1 MNAIQQPI
9 APYLLRPLRKRGTPH
24 SLPEVERGTA
34 SELWSVLK
42 RRWPVVALSMVV
54 LVGGTGLYCLFATR
68 WYEARAI
75 VLIEARAP
83 QIMGDQSISQV
94 QDPFTS
100 AKYDYYETQ
109 FQLLKSPTLARRVIE
124 DLQLARDPRFNTLD
138 ENPETAGAEIRPAL
152 VAQYLQQ
159 LTVLPVRG
167 TRLVTVEFDSTDPD
181 VAADVANAHARL
193 FVRTGLERLYGAM
206 DHMRGFLQTKLAEL
220 QDRMQEAEGNLL
232 KFQSAHHLLPVDLHK
247 DVASERMMDLS
258 RRLTAAEG
266 DRIAQEAQYQ
276 LIERGHADSLPA
288 VLANPLIQKL
298 REEYDRLEVEHALLA
313 GKFTNAYPR
322 MQQLGAQLAHAKK
335 LLAIETAK
343 VVKGVE
349 ANYLAS
355 QRTADQLKDELEG
368 QRTTLLGRKDAEGEF
383 LTLTREAETT
393 RALYDN
399 VLTRVKSLDIS
410 GGADSSNISV
420 AEPAIPPRKPA
431 RPDAPFNLAL
441 SFATSLLLGV
451 GVAFLRDSWDRTI
464 RSSGDIRRVTGLG
477 TLAVVPDF
485 DLPTAGSAPARLKAR
500 AQKAGNALVHVGN
513 ALVHVGNGNGHS
525 KPQRLVIGNGSV
537 PPLVEAYRTL
547 RTSLLLSRATS
558 PRVILVASASGTEG
572 KTTTAVNTAA
582 ALASCGANVLLID
595 GDLRLPRC
603 HDALGLDAHPGLTEY
618 LAGLVST
625 APYQATHLP
634 NLSFLAAG
642 DAVGNPSEL
651 LTCWLLPSLLRQA
664 RERFDFVIIDSPP
677 ILAVSDGL
685 LLADLADGVV
695 FVAERGKSRQN
706 DVRLALQRLQQAGAV
721 PLGAVLNRGGFESD
735 YYRYYARDVADHA
748 GKGSPSTHADEPQ
761 VPSQGT
767 REA

>member
-24 SLPEVERGTA
+24 TLPEVERGTV

-42 RRWPVVALSMVV
+42 RRWRVIALSVIV
-54 LVGGTGLYCLFATR
+54 LVGGTSLYCLFATR

-75 VLIEARAP
+75 VMIEARAP
-83 QIMGDQSISQV
+83 QIFGDQSASQV

-100 AKYDYYETQ
+100 AKYDYYQTQ

-124 DLQLARDPRFNTLD
+124 DLQLARDPRFNMLD
-138 ENPETAGAEIRPAL
+138 EHPEQSGDEIRPSL

-167 TRLVTVEFDSTDPD
+167 TRLVSVEFDSTDPD

-193 FVRTGLERLYGAM
+193 FVRTGLERVYGAM
-206 DHMRGFLQTKLAEL
+206 DHMRGFLQTKLTEL
-220 QDRMQEAEGNLL
+220 QARMQEAEGNLL
-232 KFQSAHHLLPVDLHK
+232 KFQSQQHLLPVHLHK

-258 RRLTAAEG
+258 RRLTAAEA

-276 LIERGHADSLPA
+276 LIDRGHADSLPA

-298 REEYDRLEVEHALLA
+298 HEEYDRLEVEHALLA

-322 MQQLGAQLAHAKK
+322 MQQLSAQLAHAKK
-335 LLAIETAK
+335 LLDAETAK

-349 ANYLAS
+349 ASYLAA
-355 QRTADQLKDELEG
+355 QRNVEQLKDELEG
-368 QRTTLLGRKDAEGEF
+368 QRSSLLGRKDAEGEF

-410 GGADSSNISV
+410 GGADSSNISI
-420 AEPAIPPRKPA
+420 AEPAMPPRKPA

-451 GVAFLRDSWDRTI
+451 GIAFLRDSWDRTI

-485 DLPTAGSAPARLKAR
+485 DIPTAVSAPARLKAR
-500 AQKAGNALVHVGN
+500 AQKAGT
-513 ALVHVGNGNGHS
+513 ALVHVGNGNGHN
-525 KPQRLVIGNGSV
+525 KGQRLVIGNGSV

-547 RTSLLLSRATS
+547 RTSLLLSRASS
-558 PRVILVASASGTEG
+558 PRVILVASASGAEG

-603 HDALGLDAHPGLTEY
+603 HDALGLEGHPGLTEY
-618 LAGLVST
+618 LAGHVST

-642 DAVGNPSEL
+642 NAVGNPTEL
-651 LTCWLLPSLLRQA
+651 LTCWLLPSLLRQV

-695 FVAERGKSRQN
+695 FVAERGKSRQD

-721 PLGAVLNRGGFESD
+721 PLGAVLNRGGLETD
-735 YYRYYARDVADHA
+735 YYRYYGRDIADDG
-748 GKGSPSTHADEPQ
+748 GKGRPSMHAEEPR
-761 VPSQGT
+761 VPSEGT

>member
-24 SLPEVERGTA
+24 SLPEVEHGTVT
-34 SELWSVLK
+34 ELWSVLK
-42 RRWPVVALSMVV
+42 RRWRVIALSVIV
-54 LVGGTGLYCLFATR
+54 LVGATSVYCLVATP
-68 WYEARAI
+68 WYSAKAT

-83 QIMGDQSISQV
+83 QAMGEAAVSSV

-100 AKYDYYETQ
+100 AKYDYYQTQ

-124 DLQLARDPRFNTLD
+124 DLQLARDPRFNTD
-138 ENPETAGAEIRPAL
+138 EEARETAGAEVRPGL

-159 LTVLPVRG
+159 LTVLPLRG
-167 TRLVTVEFDSTDPD
+167 TRLVTVEFESIDPD

-193 FVRTGLERLYGAM
+193 FVRAGLERVFGAM
-206 DHMRGFLQTKLAEL
+206 DHMRGFLQSKLGEL
-220 QDRMQEAEGNLL
+220 QDRMQEAEANLL
-232 KFQSAHHLLPVDLHK
+232 KFQNAHHLLPVDLGK
-247 DVASERMMDLS
+247 DVASERMTDLS

-266 DRIAQEAQYQ
+266 ERIGLEAQYS
-276 LIERGHADSLPA
+276 LIERGDPDSLPA
-288 VLANPLIQKL
+288 VLGNPLIQKL
-298 REEYDRLEVEHALLA
+298 REEYDKLEVERALLA

-322 MQQLGAQLAHAKK
+322 MQQVNAQLAHAKR
-335 LLAIETAK
+335 LLDIETDK

-355 QRTADQLKDELEG
+355 QRTVDSLKAELEG
-368 QRTTLLGRKDAEGEF
+368 QRNTLLGRKDAEGEF

-393 RALYDN
+393 RSLYDN

-410 GGADSSNISV
+410 GGADSSNISI
-420 AEPAIPPRKPA
+420 AEPAMPPRKPTS
-431 RPDAPFNLAL
+431 PDAPFAIGL

-451 GVAFLRDSWDRTI
+451 GFAFLRDTWDHTI
-464 RSSGDIRRVTGLG
+464 RNSGDIRRVTGLG

-485 DLPTAGSAPARLKAR
+485 DIPVAGSAPARLKAR

-513 ALVHVGNGNGHS
+513 GNGDGKGS
-525 KPQRLVIGNGSV
+525 RLVIGNGSV

-603 HDALGLDAHPGLTEY
+603 HESLGLDSHPGLTEY
-618 LAGLVST
+618 LAGHIST

-634 NLSFLAAG
+634 NLTFLAAG
-642 DAVGNPSEL
+642 DAVGNPTEL

-664 RERFDFVIIDSPP
+664 RERFDFVIVDSPP

-695 FVAERGKSRQN
+695 FVAERGKSRQD

-721 PLGAVLNRGGFESD
+721 PLGAVLNRGGYETE
-735 YYRYYARDVADHA
+735 YYRYYGRDVADHA
-748 GKGSPSTHADEPQ
+748 GKGSPSAHAEEPQ
-761 VPSQGT
+761 APSEGAT
-767 REA
+767 EPR